1 MTINGSGAVTTSNP
15 STGGTGSD
23 HTAEDV
29 AALILAVPSTPINN
43 TASGSIALVD
53 TTTNLTNQSGGSG
66 GDDAATIYNYFT
78 GGSREDAFKASTA
91 GLSTLD
97 AGDVNSQVANALLSY
112 NTAKA
117 SDVTSA
123 KNEVV
128 ADIAALNDFDP
139 SNDVVARVTLV
150 DTTTDLTNGG
160 SGGGGGDSASAI
172 YAYFT
177 DNNRELVFQAD
188 VSANALEAT
197 LNAGVQNIIDTGNA
211 YWTTGSGGGGAGGS
225 VTLKATPT
233 PRAF

>member
-1 MTINGSGAVTTSNP
+1 MAINNSGAITTSNP

-29 AALILAVPSTPINN
+29 AALILAVPTTPLSN
-43 TASGSIALVD
+43 TASGSLALVD

-66 GDDAATIYNYFT
+66 GDDAATIYQYFT
-78 GGSREDAFKASTA
+78 DGSREDAFKASTA

-97 AGDVNSQVANALLSY
+97 AGDVNSQVTLALGSY
-112 NTAKA
+112 STAKA

-128 ADIAALNDFDP
+128 ADIASLNDFDP
-139 SNDVVARVTLV
+139 QGDVVARVTLV

-160 SGGGGGDSASAI
+160 SGGGGGGDATAANQQIIISAI
-172 YAYFT
+172 GDLNDF
-177 DNNRELVFQAD
+177 DPDSD
-188 VSANALEAT
+188 V
-197 LNAGVQNIIDTGNA
+197 VQNVNTVQTVLNG
-211 YWTTGSGGGGAGGS
+211 GGGGGGGA
-225 VTLKATPT
+225 VTIKSTPT